1 MFKISYLQLL
11 SFSRNPNGNYS
22 FAHYGKL
29 NGDLMADPEMCFLL
43 IQNKS
48 DNVIFPY
55 SYKNDYMGFNT
66 VISPFEN
73 GSIKEC
79 NKRMLHSHIS
89 FANMWLRN
97 IKEAKKNSFRT
108 LKFFK

>member
-1 MFKISYLQLL
+1 MKIIKLTRFLIKEVGLL
-11 SFSRNPNGNYS
+11 SVCLQCLKSVIYNFLVFQGNRIGNYS

-66 VISPFEN
+66 VIYRLLTCGLE
-73 GSIKEC
+73 I
-79 NKRMLHSHIS
+79 
-89 FANMWLRN
+89 
-97 IKEAKKNSFRT
+97 
-108 LKFFK
+108 

>member
-1 MFKISYLQLL
+1 M
-11 SFSRNPNGNYS
+11 
-22 FAHYGKL
+22 
-29 NGDLMADPEMCFLL
+29 FLL
-43 IQNKS
+43 IENKS

-55 SYKNDYMGFNT
+55 SYKNDYMGFKI
-66 VISPFEN
+66 VVSSFEN

-97 IKEAKKNSFRT
+97 IKEQKRIPFVS
-108 LKFFK
+108 